1 MTSLPKATRQR
12 ADHGGCYDHQGLP
25 MQPIIDF
32 LLFVAVFVGTTTV
45 AGAELTPAEARAIAR
60 EAYVYGFPL
69 VDNYRIQH
77 AYFIDRSNADYKAP
91 SNQLVNIPRVYTPA
105 DNAVQTP
112 NSDTPYS
119 WAGLDLRTE
128 PLVFTIPTIEK
139 KRYWSVQLI
148 DLYTH
153 NFAYLGSRTTGN
165 EGGSFLITGPSW
177 QGDTPTGI
185 TKVIRC
191 ETDLAL
197 ALFRTQLFA
206 ADDLENVKAIQA
218 GYKLEPLS
226 AFTGGP
232 APQPAPPIEF
242 IAPLSPEE
250 QKTSL
255 RFFDELN
262 FALQFCPEHP
272 SEVDLRARFARLG
285 IVPGK
290 PFDTDALPPETRQ
303 AVHDGMADAW
313 AELAALKT
321 RVDKGE
327 VTSGQVFGTREFLQN
342 NYLFRMAAAVLG
354 IYGNSQDEAIY
365 PVCSVD
371 AQGQRLDGGKARYTL
386 RFPPDGLPP
395 VHAFWSITLYRLP
408 ESLLYANPLDRYLIN
423 SPMLPSLKVDPDGG
437 ITIDVQHDSPGPD
450 RESNWLPAP
459 RGPFVIYMRL
469 YWPKSEAL
477 DGRWRRPE
485 LVPTAVP
492 PK

>member
-1 MTSLPKATRQR
+1 MNVVTTV
-12 ADHGGCYDHQGLP
+12 
-25 MQPIIDF
+25 F
-32 LLFVAVFVGTTTV
+32 LAAAVIVGTT
-45 AGAELTPAEARAIAR
+45 ALAREELTPAEARAIAH

-77 AYFIDRSNADYKAP
+77 AYFVDRSNKDYKAP
-91 SNQLVNIPRVYTPA
+91 YNQLVNIPRVYTPA

-119 WAGLDLRTE
+119 WAGLDLRAE
-128 PLVFTIPTIEK
+128 PLVFTIPPIEK
-139 KRYWSVQLI
+139 NRYWSVQLI

-165 EGGSFLITGPSW
+165 EGGSFLIAGPSW
-177 QGDTPTGI
+177 QGGAPTGV

-206 ADDLENVKAIQA
+206 ADDLTNVTAIQA
-218 GYKLEPLS
+218 GYKVEPLS
-226 AFTGGP
+226 AFTGGTTP
-232 APQPAPPIEF
+232 PSAPPIDF
-242 IAPLSPEE
+242 IVPLSPEE

-262 FALQFCPEHP
+262 VTLQFCPEHP
-272 SEVDLRARFARLG
+272 SEVDHRARFARLG
-285 IVPGK
+285 IAAGK
-290 PFDTDALPPETRQ
+290 PFDAESLPPEIRQ
-303 AVHDGMADAW
+303 AVQQGMADAW
-313 AELAALKT
+313 ADLAALKT
-321 RVDKGE
+321 RIDKGE
-327 VTSGQVFGTREFLQN
+327 VTSGHVFGTREFLQN

-371 AQGQRLDGGKARYTL
+371 AQGQQLDGGKARYTL

-408 ESLLYANPLDRYLIN
+408 ESLLFANPLDRYLIN

-437 ITIDVQHDSPGPD
+437 ITIDVQHDSPRSD
-450 RESNWLPAP
+450 RVSNWLPAP

-485 LVPTAVP
+485 LVPSAVA

>member
-1 MTSLPKATRQR
+1 MHIVT
-12 ADHGGCYDHQGLP
+12 
-25 MQPIIDF
+25 
-32 LLFVAVFVGTTTV
+32 AVFLAVVAIVGTTV
-45 AGAELTPAEARAIAR
+45 LAGEELTPAEARAIAR

-77 AYFIDRSNADYKAP
+77 AYFVNRANADYKAP
-91 SNQLVNIPRVYTPA
+91 FNQLVNIPRVYTPA

-119 WAGLDLRTE
+119 WAGLDLRAE
-128 PLVFTIPTIEK
+128 PIVLTIPPIEQG
-139 KRYWSVQLI
+139 RYWSVQLI
-148 DLYTH
+148 DSYTH

-165 EGGSFLITGPSW
+165 DGGSFLIAGPSW
-177 QGDTPTGI
+177 QGEMPTGI

-206 ADDLENVKAIQA
+206 RGDLENVKLIQA
-218 GYKLEPLS
+218 GYNVAPLS
-226 AFTGGP
+226 AFTGVEAPP
-232 APQPAPPIEF
+232 AAPPIDF
-242 IAPLSPEE
+242 VLPLSPEE

-262 FALQFCPEHP
+262 VALQFCPEHP
-272 SEVDLRARFARLG
+272 SETGLRARFARLG
-285 IVPGK
+285 IAAGM
-290 PFDTDALPPETRQ
+290 PFDAESLPLEIRQ
-303 AVHDGMADAW
+303 AVQQGMADAW
-313 AELAALKT
+313 ADLAALKT
-321 RVDKGE
+321 RIDKGE

-342 NYLFRMAAAVLG
+342 NYLFRMAAAALG

-395 VHAFWSITLYRLP
+395 INAFWSITLYRLP

-423 SPMLPSLKVDPDGG
+423 SPMLPSLKRDPDGG
-437 ITIDVQHDSPGPD
+437 LTIHVQHESPGAD

-459 RGPFVIYMRL
+459 AGPFVVYMRL
-469 YWPKSEAL
+469 YWPKPEAI
-477 DGRWRRPE
+477 DGRWKRPE
-485 LVPTAVP
+485 LVPTALP
-492 PK
+492 LK